1 MKCVFL
7 EGCTL
12 SSHVMSL
19 QVKSNMATSQGATTP
34 EMISVSVQIHIFY
47 TIQMIEDS
55 KSSIASMSMHIKLS
69 VHSCEITT

>member
-1 MKCVFL
+1 
-7 EGCTL
+7 
-12 SSHVMSL
+12 
-19 QVKSNMATSQGATTP
+19 MATSQGATTP